1 MDEGDKMNGIILI
14 NKEKGYTSHDVVN
27 IARKVLHTK
36 KVGHGGTLDPDATG
50 LLVLCVNKATK
61 ALQFISNDAK
71 VYQARLTLGLASDTY
86 DISGEILERQD
97 VREYTQEE
105 IVAALESFMGV
116 SKQVPPIYS
125 ALKVKGKKL
134 YEYARNN
141 EEVHIEPREITIT
154 AIELIGYKD
163 NVIEFKVACSKGT
176 YIRSLCVDIAAKLG
190 TIGLMSDL
198 VRLKAGNFSIDDAVS
213 VEQLK
218 NNEYVILPVETAL
231 KDFPALVVDEKIVI
245 HGKPI
250 ESSLQ
255 GEVAIYNKDGK
266 ILAIYRSDGT
276 GFLRSVRGLF

>member
-1 MDEGDKMNGIILI
+1 MNGIILI

-71 VYQARLTLGLASDTY
+71 VYQAKLTLGLASDTF
-86 DISGEILERQD
+86 DISGEILERQE
-97 VREYTQEE
+97 VRQYSREE
-105 IVAALESFMGV
+105 IVQALESFLGQ
-116 SKQVPPIYS
+116 SEQVPPIYS

-141 EEVHIEPREITIT
+141 EAVEIEPRQITIT
-154 AIELIGYKD
+154 AIELIGYQD

-198 VRLKAGNFSIDDAVS
+198 VRLQAGSFSLEDAVTI
-213 VEQLK
+213 EQFK
-218 NNEYVILPVETAL
+218 NNEYEILPIESAL
-231 KDFPALVVDEKIVI
+231 KGYPAITVDEKIVI

-250 ESSLQ
+250 ESDLQ
-255 GEVAIYNKDGK
+255 GDVAVYNDQGK
-266 ILAIYRSDGT
+266 ILAIYRSDSQGY
-276 GFLRSVRGLF
+276 LRSVRGLF

>member
-1 MDEGDKMNGIILI
+1 MNGIILI

-71 VYQARLTLGLASDTY
+71 VYQAKLTLGLASDTF
-86 DISGEILERQD
+86 DISGEILERQE
-97 VREYTQEE
+97 VRQYSREE
-105 IVAALESFMGV
+105 IVQALESFLGQ
-116 SKQVPPIYS
+116 SEQVPPIYS

-141 EEVHIEPREITIT
+141 EAVEIEPRQITIT
-154 AIELIGYKD
+154 AIELIGYQD

-190 TIGLMSDL
+190 TTGLMSDL
-198 VRLKAGNFSIDDAVS
+198 VRLQAGSFSLEDAVTI
-213 VEQLK
+213 EQFK
-218 NNEYVILPVETAL
+218 NNEYEILPIESAL
-231 KDFPALVVDEKIVI
+231 KGYPAITVDEKIVI

-250 ESSLQ
+250 ESDLK
-255 GEVAIYNKDGK
+255 GDVAVYNDQGK
-266 ILAIYRSDGT
+266 ILAIYRSDSQGY
-276 GFLRSVRGLF
+276 LRSVRGLF

>member
-1 MDEGDKMNGIILI
+1 MNGIILI

-50 LLVLCVNKATK
+50 LLVLCINKATK

-71 VYQARLTLGLASDTY
+71 VYQAKLTLGLASDTF
-86 DISGEILERQD
+86 DISGEILERQE
-97 VREYTQEE
+97 VRPYSREE
-105 IVAALESFMGV
+105 VVLALESFLGE
-116 SKQVPPIYS
+116 SEQVPPIYS

-141 EEVHIEPREITIT
+141 EAVEIEPRQITIT
-154 AIELIGYKD
+154 AIELLSYKD

-198 VRLKAGNFSIDDAVS
+198 IRLQAGSFSLEDAVT

-218 NNEYVILPVETAL
+218 NNEYEILPIESAL
-231 KDFPALVVDEKIVI
+231 KGYPAITVDEKIVI

-250 ESSLQ
+250 ESNLQ
-255 GEVAIYNKDGK
+255 GDVAVYNDQGK
-266 ILAIYRSDGT
+266 ILAIYRSDGQ
-276 GFLRSVRGLF
+276 GYLRSVRGLF

>member
-1 MDEGDKMNGIILI
+1 MNGIILI

-71 VYQARLTLGLASDTY
+71 VYQAKLTLGLASDTY
-86 DISGEILERQD
+86 DITGEILERRD
-97 VREYTQEE
+97 VATYPKDQIEA
-105 IVAALESFMGV
+105 VLESFLGTT
-116 SKQVPPIYS
+116 KQVPPIYS

-141 EEVHIEPREITIT
+141 ETVEIEPRDITIT
-154 AIELIGYKD
+154 AIELICYQD

-190 TIGLMSDL
+190 TIGVMSDL
-198 VRLKAGNFSIDDAVS
+198 VRLQAGNYSLEDAVT

-218 NNEYVILPVETAL
+218 NNDYKILPIESAL
-231 KDFPALVVDEKIVI
+231 KDYPALVVDETIVI
-245 HGKPI
+245 HGKAI
-250 ESSLQ
+250 ASDLQ
-255 GEVAIYNKDGK
+255 GEVALYNEDGK
-266 ILAIYRSDGT
+266 ILAIYKSDGQ
-276 GFLRSVRGLF
+276 GFLRNVRGLF

>member
-1 MDEGDKMNGIILI
+1 MNGIILI

-71 VYQARLTLGLASDTY
+71 VYQAKLTLGLASDTF
-86 DISGEILERQD
+86 DISGEILERQE
-97 VREYTQEE
+97 VRQYSREE
-105 IVAALESFMGV
+105 IVQALESFLGQ
-116 SKQVPPIYS
+116 SEQVPPIYS

-141 EEVHIEPREITIT
+141 EAVEIEPRQITIT
-154 AIELIGYKD
+154 AIELIGYQD

-198 VRLKAGNFSIDDAVS
+198 VRLQAGSFSLEDAVTI
-213 VEQLK
+213 EQFK
-218 NNEYVILPVETAL
+218 NNEYEILPIESAL
-231 KDFPALVVDEKIVI
+231 KGYPAITVDEKIVI

-250 ESSLQ
+250 ESNLQ
-255 GEVAIYNKDGK
+255 GDVAVYNDQGK
-266 ILAIYRSDGT
+266 ILAIYRSDSQGY
-276 GFLRSVRGLF
+276 LRSVRGLF